1 MAETSTITFIII
13 NDFHKKARE
22 NNKSPRVS
30 VSVVSL
36 AELLIFLFH
45 LHQTGIGTI
54 SMSKCHNSTAE
65 NEQRL
70 YRLISSLRSS
80 LMRFH

>member
-36 AELLIFLFH
+36 AELLIFYFIYTRRELEQFRWVSA
-45 LHQTGIGTI
+45 TI
-54 SMSKCHNSTAE
+54 PPPRTNSDSTV
-65 NEQRL
+65 
-70 YRLISSLRSS
+70 
-80 LMRFH
+80 